1 MQVLNLSNFLHLW
14 RRGFVFS
21 GRIFIRAEINVSL
34 MMKTH
39 ISISIDEVDRLKLAN
54 QKFGCGDKVKATD
67 LVLWAVQVVL
77 AAYDHEA

>member
-1 MQVLNLSNFLHLW
+1 M
-14 RRGFVFS
+14 
-21 GRIFIRAEINVSL
+21 RAEINVSL

-54 QKFGCGDKVKATD
+54 QKFGCGDKVKTTD